1 MFIKYG
7 GILLV
12 AEDDLKGIHNASIV
26 LLMGSVA
33 DRALG
38 AAKLYEDN
46 VGRNIIMVRP
56 YIAANEILQRNGIS
70 IADSA
75 SNSKLIL
82 QKFAVNLNDIVILPG
97 EAKSTKD
104 EAEAIYE
111 FINKANKIDS
121 IVIVTSKYHSFRAKL
136 IFKKIF
142 KHLDIDIYSAPTP
155 YDPFDSKKWYKRR
168 DDSKKV
174 VEEYLKIAYYFLF
187 EQFNI
192 K

>member
-1 MFIKYG
+1 
-7 GILLV
+7 
-12 AEDDLKGIHNASIV
+12 
-26 LLMGSVA
+26 
-33 DRALG
+33 
-38 AAKLYEDN
+38 
-46 VGRNIIMVRP
+46 MVRP

-121 IVIVTSKYHSFRAKL
+121 IVIVTSKYHSFR
-136 IFKKIF
+136 
-142 KHLDIDIYSAPTP
+142 
-155 YDPFDSKKWYKRR
+155 
-168 DDSKKV
+168 V
-174 VEEYLKIAYYFLF
+174 
-187 EQFNI
+187 N
-192 K
+192 